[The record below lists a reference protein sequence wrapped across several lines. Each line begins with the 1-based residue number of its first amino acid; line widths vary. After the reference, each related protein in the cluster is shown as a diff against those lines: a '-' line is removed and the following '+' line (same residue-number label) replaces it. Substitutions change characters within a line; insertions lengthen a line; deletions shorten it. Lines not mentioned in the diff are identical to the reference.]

1 MSQWGSEAQH
11 TSSRVTKK
19 LVMLSL
25 LASCAVIARAL
36 LASREVEVHSTKMLL
51 YALLCVLFKQ
61 DK

>member
-19 LVMLSL
+19 LSL
-25 LASCAVIARAL
+25 LASCAVTARAL
-36 LASREVEVHSTKMLL
+36 LASRGVEVYSTKLLL